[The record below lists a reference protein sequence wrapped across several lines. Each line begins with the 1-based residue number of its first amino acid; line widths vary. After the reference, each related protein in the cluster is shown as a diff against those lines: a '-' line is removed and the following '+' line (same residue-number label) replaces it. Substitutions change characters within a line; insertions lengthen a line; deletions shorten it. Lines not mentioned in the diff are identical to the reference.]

1 MIYLIQF
8 LSSPF
13 QMIQW
18 GQEDQIK
25 RKVEITETFV
35 DESTSSDSESDQLIQ
50 HFYLVNIY
58 SKIFFLTF
66 V

>member
-8 LSSPF
+8 LSSPY

-25 RKVEITETFV
+25 RKVEITETLV

-50 HFYLVNIY
+50 HFHFVNIY
-58 SKIFFLTF
+58 SNFFSY
-66 V
+66 